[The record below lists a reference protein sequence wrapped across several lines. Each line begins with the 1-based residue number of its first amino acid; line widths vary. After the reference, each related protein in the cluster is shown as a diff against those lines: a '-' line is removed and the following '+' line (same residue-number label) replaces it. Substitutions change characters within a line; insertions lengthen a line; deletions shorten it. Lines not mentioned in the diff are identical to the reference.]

1 MHFLQPRHRAIAL
14 PEASRMA
21 RLVAG
26 VNNLLFRDWIPFVI
40 CLITLMGMAD
50 SNNRA
55 LQIAGLTTALGY
67 IATLLL
73 MVPRNLYAQSGKLV
87 LVNRNIYARWAE
99 LLQQKGMDYRPETSR
114 YLLNA
119 DIELLRQLGEM
130 QRRARTVF
138 TEAVAGSEQSGL
150 LVRRA
155 SAHWNRML
163 NEAVARQS

>member
-1 MHFLQPRHRAIAL
+1 MHFLQPQHRAIAL

-87 LVNRNIYARWAE
+87 LVNRNIYAMGGAAAA
-99 LLQQKGMDYRPETSR
+99 KGHGLPSSDLALPAQCRHRAATATRRDAAQGQNRVHRSR
-114 YLLNA
+114 G
-119 DIELLRQLGEM
+119 RQ
-130 QRRARTVF
+130 
-138 TEAVAGSEQSGL
+138 
-150 LVRRA
+150 
-155 SAHWNRML
+155 
-163 NEAVARQS
+163 